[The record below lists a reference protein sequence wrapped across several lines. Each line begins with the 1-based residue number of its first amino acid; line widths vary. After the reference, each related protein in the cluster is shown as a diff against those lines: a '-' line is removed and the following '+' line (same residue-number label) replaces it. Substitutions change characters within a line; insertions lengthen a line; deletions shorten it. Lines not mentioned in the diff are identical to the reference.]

1 MDVDVVAFEG
11 LHERLSHAVGLR
23 AVHRSEARHE
33 PQPNCKFDRFIRP
46 IGTPIVGE
54 PLDRPRRLRS
64 FKALLDSLQHQIAD
78 HLAADASSARTPSH
92 DFPVAGIQRK
102 DDAYHLTVPTRD
114 FKASEV
120 HRREFPAQTFSAI
133 RRMTSFHCR
142 RSADSGTSVAAELL
156 ARPVMDFRDFRR
168 QILVANQ
175 PSRTPVSP

>member
-64 FKALLDSLQHQIAD
+64 FKAALKRFST
-78 HLAADASSARTPSH
+78 ASSIRSRTISPLMPPVLALQAMTP
-92 DFPVAGIQRK
+92 PVAGIQRK

-114 FKASEV
+114 FKAS
-120 HRREFPAQTFSAI
+120 
-133 RRMTSFHCR
+133 
-142 RSADSGTSVAAELL
+142 
-156 ARPVMDFRDFRR
+156 
-168 QILVANQ
+168 
-175 PSRTPVSP
+175 